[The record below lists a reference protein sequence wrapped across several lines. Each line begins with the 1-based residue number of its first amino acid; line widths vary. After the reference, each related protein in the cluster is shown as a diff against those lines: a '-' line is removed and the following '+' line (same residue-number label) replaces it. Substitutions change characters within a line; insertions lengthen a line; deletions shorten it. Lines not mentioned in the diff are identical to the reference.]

1 MTFPSP
7 PFESVQRRLRSVSD
21 ASLRGAGN
29 LAGPLSAMSAH
40 ASSSGL
46 PPARAAGGGGLAGVR
61 SGDEQSVVSSSTR
74 ADSAIAVQSELQRA
88 FISLCRML
96 HPRVLATL
104 QDETPRWLKQCCQ
117 DNYFSLGT
125 YKLTKIPIG
134 EEMCFNTSASASSP
148 PSPGEGN
155 APGPGASP
163 YLNGAAG
170 GAMSGLGGGGGFGGG
185 QEGSAP
191 NAPRAPS
198 EVDSLANDSAAGES
212 AHSRLSRGSAHY
224 SSSHRL
230 AAA

>member
-1 MTFPSP
+1 
-7 PFESVQRRLRSVSD
+7 
-21 ASLRGAGN
+21 
-29 LAGPLSAMSAH
+29 MSAH

-46 PPARAAGGGGLAGVR
+46 PPARVPGGGGLGGVR